1 MIPFRAVR
9 EQKGFTLV
17 ELLVAMAVLAFIVA
31 MAVQILSFT
40 LQVSVSSSHQ
50 LDATQRCRA
59 VLDAIGADLTN
70 LMVPNGSTVLVQDT
84 SGTVQ
89 LAFLSSSR
97 GPNTA
102 GTDFRLLTVGYQLIT
117 TGTNQ
122 GINRT
127 TSPVQWGTTDLLAQS
142 VTTTGTTTSILA
154 KSIVR
159 FDAVALLDNGQ
170 TVLLTPPT
178 PTPPATTVSWVT
190 TTTTASGQTVP
201 SGWSALVLAQALPD
215 PNNPRVKAL
224 IIGVASLDDQTFN
237 LPNVSTM
244 GSQLTPPTVSAGQ
257 AQTPVDAW
265 NAAID
270 AGNLKSFPKPAV
282 TSLRLDQRT
291 YTLP

>member
-1 MIPFRAVR
+1 MMPFRAAR
-9 EQKGFTLV
+9 QQKGFTLV
-17 ELLVAMAVLAFIVA
+17 EILVAVAVLALIIA

-40 LQVSVSSSHQ
+40 LQVSLSSSHQ
-50 LDATQRCRA
+50 LDASQRCRA

-70 LMVPNGSTVLVQDT
+70 LVVTNGSTVLVQDT
-84 SGTVQ
+84 GGTVQ
-89 LAFLSSSR
+89 LAFLSSGR

-102 GTDFRLLTVGYQLIT
+102 TDFRLLTVGYQFVT
-117 TGTNQ
+117 TGPNQ

-127 TSPVQWGTTDLLAQS
+127 TSVVPWETANLLAQS
-142 VTTTGTTTSILA
+142 ANPTGTPATSVLA

-170 TVLLTPPT
+170 IVLLTPPT
-178 PTPPATTVSWVT
+178 PTPPATTVSWIT
-190 TTTTASGQTVP
+190 TTTTANGQAVP
-201 SGWSALVLAQALPD
+201 AGWSALVLAQALPD

-237 LPNVSTM
+237 LPNVSGMTN
-244 GSQLTPPTVSAGQ
+244 QLTAPALLAGQ

-270 AGNLKSFPKPAV
+270 AGNLTSDPKPAV